1 MQTVSFKLTD
11 NVDLVKRSTQAS
23 INAALEGIGLHIE
36 GEAKE
41 ELENSPRR
49 VDTGNLKNSISHS
62 VNSSENAVY
71 IGTNVNYAPYV
82 HEGTRRMA
90 PNRFL
95 KNAVEHN
102 ADQLPR
108 YFEEHLDGALR

>member
-1 MQTVSFKLTD
+1 MPVVSIKITD

-23 INAALEGIGLHIE
+23 INAALEAIGAHIAD
-36 GEAKE
+36 EAAD
-41 ELENSPRR
+41 ELENTPRR
-49 VDTGNLKNSISHS
+49 VDTGNLKNSISHN

-71 IGTNVNYAPYV
+71 VGTNVEYAPYV

-102 ADQLPR
+102 ADQIKGW
-108 YFEEHLDGALR
+108 FEENLDG

>member
-1 MQTVSFKLTD
+1 MQTVSFKLID

-23 INAALEGIGLHIE
+23 INAALQAIGAHIAD
-36 GEAKE
+36 EAAD
-41 ELENSPRR
+41 ELENNPKR
-49 VDTGNLKNSISHS
+49 VDTGTLKGSMSHS
-62 VNSSENAVY
+62 VALDENAVY
-71 IGTNVNYAPYV
+71 VGTNVDYGIYV